1 MLTRENAV
9 PTYEYVCT
17 ECGQDLEVV
26 QTFSEAAL
34 TECPRCSG
42 KLRKRYSPVGVVF
55 KGSGFYKTDS
65 RQKLRK
71 GSDET
76 SKPAAATAGDGEAAG
91 GTAKSDAGGG
101 KGAGGKG
108 TGGKSADGKSTDGA
122 AKGSGAAESARA
134 GQKGAASD
142 GRSGSD
148 SGSGKGSR
156 KPSSSAA

>member
-1 MLTRENAV
+1 M

-26 QTFSEAAL
+26 QSFTEAAL
-34 TECPRCSG
+34 TECPTCSG
-42 KLRKRYSPVGVVF
+42 RLRKRYSPVGVVF

-76 SKPAAATAGDGEAAG
+76 SKPAAAATGDGEAAA
-91 GTAKSDAGGG
+91 GTAKSDAAEGSGAVG
-101 KGAGGKG
+101 KGAVGKG
-108 TGGKSADGKSTDGA
+108 AVGKGADGA
-122 AKGSGAAESARA
+122 AKGSGTADSGRA
-134 GQKGAASD
+134 GQKAAAS
-142 GRSGSD
+142 GERSGSD
-148 SGSGKGSR
+148 SGAGKGSR

>member
-1 MLTRENAV
+1 M

-65 RQKLRK
+65 RQKPRK
-71 GSDET
+71 GSDDA

-91 GTAKSDAGGG
+91 GTAKSDAGGS
-101 KGAGGKG
+101 KGADGEGGDRRG
-108 TGGKSADGKSTDGA
+108 TDRRGTDRRGTDGR
-122 AKGSGAAESARA
+122 G
-134 GQKGAASD
+134 
-142 GRSGSD
+142 
-148 SGSGKGSR
+148 
-156 KPSSSAA
+156 

>member
-1 MLTRENAV
+1 V

-26 QTFSEAAL
+26 QSFSDAAL
-34 TECPRCSG
+34 TECPSCSG
-42 KLRKRYSPVGVVF
+42 RLRKRYSPVGVVF

-65 RQKLRK
+65 RQKPRK

-76 SKPAAATAGDGEAAG
+76 SKPAAAATGDGEATA
-91 GTAKSDAGGG
+91 GTAKSDAADGSVAVGKGAAG

-108 TGGKSADGKSTDGA
+108 AAGEGASGA
-122 AKGSGAAESARA
+122 AKGSGTAESGRA
-134 GQKGAASD
+134 GQKAAAS
-142 GRSGSD
+142 GERSGSD
-148 SGSGKGSR
+148 SGAGNGSR